1 MLQIASSRSYKRLMP
16 QTDEQPNYLKNFIQK
31 KVMGML
37 IIAFSLEIIN
47 FELHNLII
55 VLAYHLL

>member
-1 MLQIASSRSYKRLMP
+1 
-16 QTDEQPNYLKNFIQK
+16 
-31 KVMGML
+31 ML

-55 VLAYHLL
+55 VLAYHLLKEDQIKYQNTHFIKLQRNLWKIFDKI